1 MLPSVDKL
9 RNYKQQLHTRF
20 GFISQTHMHSACA
33 IFLGAPPPVCSLLG
47 GQTQWGKRTYA
58 WRALSDNIV
67 NDIHDQLIG
76 IKGQDQPDFIT
87 GEWWSIVHQKLQ
99 STKVLTAHLRSLVGL
114 WISKCWVVPQMLDL
128 KILYACVGHW
138 CHTLQAHRV
147 GMTSKCIAGTPRLKF
162 TINNW

>member
-87 GEWWSIVHQKLQ
+87 GEWWPIVHQKLQ

-114 WISKCWVVPQMLDL
+114 
-128 KILYACVGHW
+128 
-138 CHTLQAHRV
+138 
-147 GMTSKCIAGTPRLKF
+147 
-162 TINNW
+162 